1 MNNKFRLVTA
11 LIVLAFATLACGIT
25 LTLPDDAIE
34 IGELRTV
41 PLQATTADQNATADV
56 TLEFG
61 AGKLMVHPG
70 ATEGLMSGT
79 AIYNVD
85 SLAPEI
91 SISGNDVSIKQS
103 PYEFKVGGLP
113 NINDVKNEWDLYFTN
128 QPMDLNIRAGA
139 FDGDIELG
147 GLAVEKLDVFS
158 GASTVNLAFTTP
170 NLTSMSE
177 FHYTT
182 GASKATLTGLGNA
195 NFSLMHFEGG
205 AGDYTLNFSGSLMR
219 DATVEIDAALSNVKI
234 IVPTGVTTSLEI
246 EGGLT
251 NVNASGEWGGGASM
265 YSLAGSGPT
274 LTFKIKLGAGNLE
287 LSN

>member
-1 MNNKFRLVTA
+1 MNKRMKITTA
-11 LIVLAFATLACGIT
+11 LVVLALATLACGIT

-41 PLQATTADQNATADV
+41 PLQATTADQNATAEV
-56 TLEFG
+56 SLQFG

-79 AIYNVD
+79 AVYNVE

-91 SISGNDVSIKQS
+91 SISGNDVSIKQD

-128 QPMDLNIRAGA
+128 QPMDLSIRAGA
-139 FDGDIELG
+139 FEGELELG
-147 GLAVEKLDVFS
+147 GLSVEKLDVFS

-177 FHYTT
+177 LHYTT

-205 AGDYTLNFSGSLMR
+205 AGDYTLDFSGSLTR
-219 DATVEIDAALSNVKI
+219 DATVEIEAALSSVKI
-234 IVPTGVTTSLEI
+234 IVPAGITTSLEI

-251 NVNASGEWGGGASM
+251 NVNARGEWGGGASM

-274 LTFKIKLGAGNLE
+274 LTIKVKLGAGNLE